1 MCGLLSAYNRP
12 TLRTGDPLSC
22 FQMQS
27 GHARVEVTGSVGRVT
42 LLRPEGEPQAATS
55 GCLTLLAATEHRGRS
70 YLDTCALSWQRCVY
84 VLRSLYT
91 SACELATALL

>member
-1 MCGLLSAYNRP
+1 M
-12 TLRTGDPLSC
+12 
-22 FQMQS
+22 
-27 GHARVEVTGSVGRVT
+27 GRVT

-55 GCLTLLAATEHRGRS
+55 GCLTLLTATEHRGRS
-70 YLDTCALSWQRCVY
+70 YLDTCALLWQRCVY